1 MIFNKKA
8 FFNSKPIKIITELMT
23 TLNEAVDLVEIQS
36 TSNFEDIQSG
46 KDEEFPTNVLK
57 DLIDIDG
64 LKDNIEDKELSNK
77 LLNEGFYPILPPSV
91 YFLNYKNVF
100 ISIRSKEIEKEVLAA
115 TPVIATKLRAV
126 SLLAAT
132 SKLKSD

>member
-8 FFNSKPIKIITELMT
+8 FFDSKPIKIITELMT

-100 ISIRSKEIEKEVLAA
+100 I
-115 TPVIATKLRAV
+115 
-126 SLLAAT
+126 
-132 SKLKSD
+132 